1 MSLSGLNRIEKKAAF
16 SLASVFG
23 VRMLGL
29 FMILP
34 VFAIYG
40 EQLAGYSPLWLGLAI
55 GAYGLTQALLQIPM
69 GILSDKY
76 GRKPVILAG
85 LVVFLIGSI
94 VAAMSTTIYGV
105 VLGRAIQGMGAIA
118 SAILA
123 LAADLSREEQ
133 RPKVM
138 ATIGMFIGL
147 SFTFAMIL
155 GPIVADVFGLS
166 GLFWFTGF
174 LTILAM
180 LMIQF
185 MVPYSINKAPR
196 GDSVALPEKI
206 AKLIRHPQLSRLN
219 LGVFILHMALTACFV
234 TLPKQFVESGLALES
249 HWQIYLPTLL
259 GSFFLMVPFMIFAMK
274 KQQEKPMFSAAVA
287 LLSLALFLLWLL
299 PTGFWSLIFTVVL
312 FFTAFNYLEAT
323 MPALLSRI
331 APAGVKGSVM
341 GVYSSSQFLGAFV
354 GGIIGGFVMSL
365 YGEKAIFLVM
375 GIASLIWL
383 VLSFGMQKLK
393 KSKSF
398 SFVTNISC
406 EDKADEMAEVLISM
420 PGVIEATLVHDDI
433 GSDIEG
439 SVAVAYLKVDEK
451 IVDLLAIKALLHQD
465 S

>member
-1 MSLSGLNRIEKKAAF
+1 MSVSGLNRIEKKAAF

-34 VFAIYG
+34 IFAIYG

-85 LVVFLIGSI
+85 LVVFLIGSV

-123 LAADLSREEQ
+123 LAADLTREEQ

-155 GPIVADVFGLS
+155 GPIVADAFGLS
-166 GLFWFTGF
+166 GLFWFTGL

-196 GDSVALPEKI
+196 GDSVALPDQI
-206 AKLIRHPQLSRLN
+206 IKLIRHPQLSRLN
-219 LGVFILHMALTACFV
+219 WGVFILHMALTACFV
-234 TLPKQFVESGLALES
+234 TLPKQFVASGLALES

-259 GSFFLMVPFMIFAMK
+259 GSFLLMVPFMIFAMK
-274 KQQEKPMFSAAVA
+274 KQQEKPMFSAAIA

-299 PTGFWSLIFTVVL
+299 PTGFWSLVLSVVL

-323 MPALLSRI
+323 MPSILSRI

-341 GVYSSSQFLGAFV
+341 GIYSSSQFLGAFV
-354 GGIIGGFVMSL
+354 GGIVGGFVANS
-365 YGEKAIFLVM
+365 YGEQTIFLVM
-375 GIASLIWL
+375 AIASLIWL
-383 VLSFGMQKLK
+383 GLSFGMKKLK
-393 KSKSF
+393 KSKNF
-398 SFVTNISC
+398 SFVTNINC
-406 EDKADEMAEVLISM
+406 EEKANEIAELLINM
-420 PGVIEATLVHDDI
+420 PGVIEATLVHDDA
-433 GSDIEG
+433 GNSAEQ
-439 SVAVAYLKVDEK
+439 SVAVAYLKVDDK
-451 IVDLLAIKALLHQD
+451 IVDLLAVKALLHQGT
-465 S
+465 

>member
-1 MSLSGLNRIEKKAAF
+1 MSVSGLNRIEKKAAF

-94 VAAMSTTIYGV
+94 VAALSTTIYGV
-105 VLGRAIQGMGAIA
+105 VIGRAIQGMGAIA

-155 GPIVADVFGLS
+155 GPIVADAFGLS

-174 LTILAM
+174 LTIVAM

-185 MVPYSINKAPR
+185 MVPYSVNKAPR
-196 GDSVALPEKI
+196 GDSVALPKQI
-206 AKLIRHPQLSRLN
+206 STLIRHPQLSRLN
-219 LGVFILHMALTACFV
+219 WGVFILHMALTACFV
-234 TLPKQFVESGLALES
+234 TLPKQFVASGLALEN

-274 KQQEKPMFSAAVA
+274 KQQEKPMFSSAVA
-287 LLSLALFLLWLL
+287 LLTFALFLLWFL
-299 PTGFWSLIFTVVL
+299 PSGFWSLILSVVL

-323 MPALLSRI
+323 MPSILSRL

-341 GVYSSSQFLGAFV
+341 GIYSSSQFLGAFA
-354 GGIIGGFVMSL
+354 GGIIGGFIASR
-365 YGEKAIFLVM
+365 YGEQSIFLVM
-375 GIASLIWL
+375 ALASLIWL

-398 SFVTNISC
+398 SFITNIHT
-406 EDKADEMAEVLISM
+406 EERAEEVSELLINM
-420 PGVIEATLVHDDI
+420 PGIIEATLVHDDA
-433 GSDIEG
+433 GARDVEKSH
-439 SVAVAYLKVDEK
+439 AVAYLKVDDK
-451 IVDLLAIKALLHQD
+451 VVDLSAVKALLQ
-465 S
+465 

>member
-1 MSLSGLNRIEKKAAF
+1 MSVSGLNRIEKKAAF

-40 EQLAGYSPLWLGLAI
+40 EQLTGYSPLWLGIAI

-76 GRKPVILAG
+76 GRKPVILVG
-85 LVVFLIGSI
+85 LLIFLLGSV
-94 VAAMSTTIYGV
+94 VAALSTSIYGV
-105 VLGRAIQGMGAIA
+105 VIGRALQGMGAIA

-123 LAADLSREEQ
+123 LAADLTREEQ

-180 LMIQF
+180 IMILF
-185 MVPYSINKAPR
+185 MVPYSVNKAPR
-196 GDSVALPEKI
+196 GDSVALPEQI
-206 AKLIRHPQLSRLN
+206 IKLIRHPQLSRLN
-219 LGVFILHMALTACFV
+219 WGVFILHMVLTACFV
-234 TLPKQFVESGLALES
+234 TLPKQFVASGLSLEN

-259 GSFFLMVPFMIFAMK
+259 GSFFLMVPFMIIAIK
-274 KQQEKPMFSAAVA
+274 KQQEKPMFIAAVA
-287 LLSLALFLLWLL
+287 LLTSALFLLWIL
-299 PTGFWSLIFTVVL
+299 PSSFWSLVFTVVL

-323 MPALLSRI
+323 MPSILSRI

-341 GVYSSSQFLGAFV
+341 GIYSSSQFLGAFV
-354 GGIIGGFVMSL
+354 GGILGGFIASR
-365 YGEKAIFLVM
+365 YGEQAIFLVM
-375 GIASLIWL
+375 AITGLLWL
-383 VLSFGMQKLK
+383 ALSFGMQKLK

-398 SFVTNISC
+398 SFVTNIYC
-406 EDKADEMAEVLISM
+406 EEKAGEVAELLINM
-420 PGVIEATLVHDDI
+420 PGVIEATLVHDELAAN
-433 GSDIEG
+433 S
-439 SVAVAYLKVDEK
+439 SQKSAVVAYLKVDDK
-451 IVDLLAIKALLHQD
+451 TVNLQAVKAMLQG
-465 S
+465 